1 MFIIEE
7 PILGF
12 FAIWETADITEQQSI
27 PHVSGIQI
35 ESGLD
40 FANVF
45 EHSII
50 CSTES
55 RDPRLIPILK
65 NYHFERNFSCLVFTI
80 LVTHSSISL

>member
-1 MFIIEE
+1 MFIIDD

-12 FAIWETADITEQQSI
+12 FVIRETADITEQQSM

-40 FANVF
+40 FDNVF
-45 EHSII
+45 VHSII

-55 RDPRLIPILK
+55 NDPRLIPILK
-65 NYHFERNFSCLVFTI
+65 NDHFERNFSCLVFTMFI
-80 LVTHSSISL
+80 THSSISL